1 VFASDLALAQVA
13 LLGATAK
20 GVEIRLQNLGLVEKL
35 IENEARK
42 SKRKVE
48 DVRQQFTMVAS
59 LGLAAILGPSDGAKS
74 VAAAA
79 SRFVAKPGTL
89 TVQASARSATGLGL
103 ADVIT
108 MTEPT
113 EIFEKIDLKAA
124 AE

>member
-1 VFASDLALAQVA
+1 VA
-13 LLGATAK
+13 ALGATARNLQVK
-20 GVEIRLQNLGLVEKL
+20 LQNFGLVEKL

-79 SRFVAKPGTL
+79 ARFVAKPGTL
-89 TVQASARSATGLGL
+89 TVSASARSATGLGL

-113 EIFEKIDLKAA
+113 EIFEKIDLKAEA
-124 AE
+124 Q